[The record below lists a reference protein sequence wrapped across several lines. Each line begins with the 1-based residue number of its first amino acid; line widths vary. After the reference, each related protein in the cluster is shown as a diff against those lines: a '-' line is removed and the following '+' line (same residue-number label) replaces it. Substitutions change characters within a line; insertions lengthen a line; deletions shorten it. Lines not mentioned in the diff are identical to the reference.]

1 MSRADGADAPY
12 WDGLEQGKLMLPRC
26 NGCDRWIWPAA
37 HRCGACGSTGV
48 RWVERSMTAT
58 VFSWTRTWHAFGGA
72 ESLGLPFTTVLVDID
87 DCGIRLLGRLD
98 DPDRQWKFDPNDIA
112 QRKKWDGYQRAYET
126 AIRETDA
133 DHAPWYVVPSNSKTQ
148 RNLVVATLLLETL
161 QGMKLAYPPPDPK
174 LSSFKVE

>member
-1 MSRADGADAPY
+1 MVARMSRADGADAPY

-98 DPDRQWKFDPNDIA
+98 DPDRI
-112 QRKKWDGYQRAYET
+112 
-126 AIRETDA
+126 
-133 DHAPWYVVPSNSKTQ
+133 
-148 RNLVVATLLLETL
+148 
-161 QGMKLAYPPPDPK
+161 DPK
-174 LSSFKVE
+174 LGEPLTGRIGRTQAGDESIPTIIWSRAA

>member
-98 DPDRQWKFDPNDIA
+98 DPDRI
-112 QRKKWDGYQRAYET
+112 
-126 AIRETDA
+126 
-133 DHAPWYVVPSNSKTQ
+133 
-148 RNLVVATLLLETL
+148 
-161 QGMKLAYPPPDPK
+161 DPK
-174 LSSFKVE
+174 LGELLTGRIGRTQAGDDSIPTIIWSRAA